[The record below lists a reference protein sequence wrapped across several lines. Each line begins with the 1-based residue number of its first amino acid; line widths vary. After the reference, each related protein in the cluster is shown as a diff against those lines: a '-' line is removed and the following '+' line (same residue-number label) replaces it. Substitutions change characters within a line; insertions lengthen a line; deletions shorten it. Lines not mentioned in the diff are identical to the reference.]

1 MPNSWEWCRLN
12 DIAIEVFAG
21 GDKPQL
27 TKKDRTTD
35 APIPIYANGVDNDG
49 LYGYTNMPRVIEP
62 SITISARGTIG
73 FCCVR
78 EEPFYPIIRLITVT
92 PHNTINL
99 HFLSYIFTTM
109 LETGTGSSIPQL
121 TVPNVKPK
129 LVPIP
134 PHQEQN
140 RIVTRVKDYF
150 AILEAIEKSL
160 N

>member
-35 APIPIYANGVDNDG
+35 ASIPIYANGVDNDG
-49 LYGYTNMPRVIEP
+49 LYGYTNMPRVIAP

-99 HFLSYIFTTM
+99 HFLSYIFTAM

-129 LVPIP
+129 LIPIP
-134 PHQEQN
+134 PRQEQN